1 MVFFPIADYRP
12 DVAVVNSSFTDTLVN
27 VLPADG
33 GYIPMA
39 SAMVVSKV
47 PLEEK
52 PLGCIAFR
60 SGNGVKIIVGGKQKL
75 YSYDNQ
81 TQSWKDISQ
90 SGVTYQ
96 AHEENK
102 WSFALFGETI
112 IAVNKNDKPQ
122 AFNVRSSER
131 FADLGGGLQERAW

>member
-60 SGNGVKIIVGGKQKL
+60 SGNGVKIIVEGSKSFIAMITKRRVGKTSVK
-75 YSYDNQ
+75 
-81 TQSWKDISQ
+81 
-90 SGVTYQ
+90 V
-96 AHEENK
+96 
-102 WSFALFGETI
+102 
-112 IAVNKNDKPQ
+112 V
-122 AFNVRSSER
+122 
-131 FADLGGGLQERAW
+131 

>member
-1 MVFFPIADYRP
+1 MVYFPVADYRP
-12 DVAVVNSSFTDTLVN
+12 DVSVVNGSFTDTLVN

-33 GYIPMA
+33 GYIPMP

-75 YSYDNQ
+75 YSYDSQ
-81 TQSWKDISQ
+81 TQ
-90 SGVTYQ
+90 G
-96 AHEENK
+96 
-102 WSFALFGETI
+102 
-112 IAVNKNDKPQ
+112 
-122 AFNVRSSER
+122 
-131 FADLGGGLQERAW
+131 